1 MIWLGHHGNGVA
13 VEHGELFPVNGRE
26 YGKGILPSQDIEQFI
41 SGGVIRATAAFGV
54 DQIQPASIDLRLG
67 REAYCVRASFLPGES
82 STILT
87 KATAADLL
95 LDRLDLTEGAI
106 LKENS
111 VYIIKL
117 MESLAL
123 PPDVHGIAN
132 PKSTTGRLDILTR
145 LITECGEE
153 FERVRKGYQGD
164 LYIEVVTRTFPIIV
178 RQGLKLNQ
186 LRFVRGSAMP
196 ATDYRLKALAKAE
209 FRIGDDEADRASINR
224 GWPITVDL
232 EGNGHQTPVAY
243 KAKKHQPPI
252 DFAKVGV
259 YEIADFW
266 DAIPKPSTGRIV
278 LEPDSFYILVSKRAV
293 RVKPT
298 QAAEMIPYDPTM
310 GEFRVHYA
318 GFFDPGFGYGRKG
331 EIEGTKAVLEVRAH
345 DIPIL
350 LEDDQLVGRLAYY
363 EMASEPAKV
372 YGVSIG
378 SSYQEQ
384 GLALSKQFKRP
395 PRAES
400 TLNSLPTAPPTVLVG

>member
-1 MIWLGHHGNGVA
+1 LAGDA
-13 VEHGELFPVNGRE
+13 QLFPVNGRQTN
-26 YGKGILPSQDIEQFI
+26 KGILPAQEIEQFTTG
-41 SGGVIRATAAFGV
+41 SVIRASAEFDA

-67 REAYCVRASFLPGES
+67 RDAYCVRASFLPGES
-82 STILT
+82 STLIT
-87 KATAADLL
+87 KATAPDLL
-95 LDRLDLTEGAI
+95 LHRLDLAGGAT

-123 PPDVHGIAN
+123 PKDVHGIAN
-132 PKSTTGRLDILTR
+132 PKSTTGRLDIFTR

-153 FERVRKGYQGD
+153 FERVPRGYHGD
-164 LYIEVVTRTFPIIV
+164 LYVEVVTRTFPIVV
-178 RQGLKLNQ
+178 RQGLRLNQ
-186 LRFVRGSAMP
+186 LRFVRWSATQT
-196 ATDYRLKALAKAE
+196 TDYQLRALAKTD
-209 FRIGDDEADRASINR
+209 FRIGDDESELPSSINR

-232 EGNGHQTPVAY
+232 EGSGDSAPVAY

-252 DFAKVGV
+252 DLTKVRH
-259 YEIADFW
+259 YEISDFW
-266 DAIPKPSTGRIV
+266 DAIPRPNTGRIV
-278 LEPDSFYILVSKRAV
+278 LEPDSFYIMVSKNKV
-293 RVKPT
+293 RVRPD
-298 QAAEMIPYDPTM
+298 QAAEMVPYDPTM

-331 EIEGTKAVLEVRAH
+331 EIDGTRAVLEVRAH
-345 DIPIL
+345 EIPVL

-363 EMASEPAKV
+363 DMAAEPQKV

-395 PRAES
+395 GAGLAEQQ
-400 TLNSLPTAPPTVLVG
+400 LVSGHSSHSR